1 MITFWIFSV
10 AMIIVSLI
18 FLLRPFF
25 LEMKKNEIERSTLN
39 INITKERLAEL
50 DAELALDTITQAEYE
65 QTREELEQ
73 ALLFDIEQ
81 DQEEKAIKQVNT
93 NTYNRYTRSSLL
105 LSVPVLAV
113 SLYFYL
119 GQPELIDG
127 VKKQA
132 QEQTGHANG
141 KDGKS
146 LESVDA
152 LIEKLAAKMKASPED
167 AEGWFMLARSYMSM
181 GRYKEAVA
189 ALEKTNNL
197 VPNNPAIMLRY
208 ADALT
213 MVSGGRLSGKPFEL
227 IKKAVAIKPD
237 DPTGL
242 WLIGMAY
249 AEQGQHKKAISY
261 WNLLLAILKDNKSI
275 DQVNKLIR
283 ASKSQAGI
291 SLTDSSTSAN
301 NSVEKKKMTS
311 LSVKVSLDPA
321 MLKNVSMDDIVFIFA
336 KAVNGPP
343 MPLAVARKQVKDLP
357 LQITLDDTMAMIPSM
372 KLSSFNKVKITAR
385 VSKTGKPLLQKGDV
399 YSQEKQITLPN
410 SGLINININTIAE

>member
-25 LEMKKNEIERSTLN
+25 IEMKKNEIERSTLN

-50 DAELALDTITQAEYE
+50 ENELALETITQAEYE

-132 QEQTGHANG
+132 QEQTGHSNG

-291 SLTDSSTSAN
+291 SLTDNSTSEN
-301 NSVEKKKMTS
+301 NSVENKKMTS

-321 MLKNVSMDDIVFIFA
+321 MLKNVSMDDTVFIFA
-336 KAVNGPP
+336 KAVSGPP

-372 KLSSFNKVKITAR
+372 KLSSFNEVKITAR
-385 VSKTGKPLLQKGDV
+385 VSKTGEPLLQKGDV
-399 YSQEKQITLPN
+399 YSQEKHITLPN
-410 SGLINININTIAE
+410 SDLINININTVAE